1 MKRLAPFAV
10 LLSILAGPTF
20 AGGFSFDLPV
30 LTWPTEGGATP
41 DGAAVLGT
49 KSATKP

>member
-1 MKRLAPFAV
+1 MKRLAPLAV
-10 LLSILAGPTF
+10 ILSILAGPSF

-30 LTWPTEGGATP
+30 LTWPSDGATI
-41 DGAAVLGT
+41 LGT